1 MRPPRE
7 NHTLIKL
14 VGLALLLVGLVVLV
28 YTVWAWRVRA
38 DATEIKLPTETGN
51 AYCADGFC
59 YRTDGQLIG
68 PDPLNPQAGQGQP
81 KVPEFVPPKK

>member
-1 MRPPRE
+1 MGPPRE
-7 NHTLIKL
+7 HHPLLKLI
-14 VGLALLLVGLVVLV
+14 GLALLLVGLIVLV

-38 DATEIKLPTETGN
+38 DATQVELPKDTGN
-51 AYCADGFC
+51 AYCTDGYC

-68 PDPLNPQAGQGQP
+68 PDPLHPPVIQGQP